1 MAAKKIYRKKTDAIE
16 LPCRKTIYHSRE
28 EAEDMIKYINE
39 TRITR
44 SIRAYKCESC
54 GFWHLTSKI
63 D

>member
-1 MAAKKIYRKKTDAIE
+1 MTKKRIYRKRTAPID

-39 TRITR
+39 TRVTKE
-44 SIRAYKCESC
+44 IRAYKCEIC